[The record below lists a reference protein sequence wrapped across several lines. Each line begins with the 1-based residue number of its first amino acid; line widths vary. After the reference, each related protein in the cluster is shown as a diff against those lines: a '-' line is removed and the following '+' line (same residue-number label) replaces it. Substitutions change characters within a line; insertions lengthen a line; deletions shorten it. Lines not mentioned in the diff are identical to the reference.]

1 MLLQKKDNRN
11 WVFWLTLFVLFC
23 LGVYALKSVL
33 LPFVAGIIIGSRPFT
48 YRRNLIRFHDSLAWI
63 AQVGMFL
70 LLGLLVT
77 VILPVGCVIA
87 GFVIWFRRRKK

>member
-33 LPFVAGIIIGSRPFT
+33 LPFVAGIIIGYQIGRA
-48 YRRNLIRFHDSLAWI
+48 H
-63 AQVGMFL
+63 V
-70 LLGLLVT
+70 
-77 VILPVGCVIA
+77 
-87 GFVIWFRRRKK
+87 

>member
-33 LPFVAGIIIGSRPFT
+33 LPFCRPC
-48 YRRNLIRFHDSLAWI
+48 IRA
-63 AQVGMFL
+63 FL
-70 LLGLLVT
+70 
-77 VILPVGCVIA
+77 
-87 GFVIWFRRRKK
+87 W